1 MWRPPLNVTMTATRQ
16 RGSAAPHSTG
26 PEDGPFAS
34 ITRKISVSLSL
45 IPGLRGRASAAGA
58 TLFNRSIRTVAVACV
73 TIVLVASSQVHPQP
87 AQGAT
92 LGGGSIF
99 KGSPKVVERRL
110 CLAIPSSAVAPLYS
124 VKVGPPKTG
133 FLGSTCDFVPV
144 GMSVNDDDAS
154 PLFVEISVND
164 YGQMYGTFN
173 KDDHKLS
180 GIGNKAYWDS
190 QAPGMD
196 APQVVAEKGKIDC
209 MVTTNGEV
217 DHTTLPYTLSGGN
230 PVITNAAAAAFAE
243 KMGVLCADVFEGK

>member
-1 MWRPPLNVTMTATRQ
+1 M
-16 RGSAAPHSTG
+16 
-26 PEDGPFAS
+26 
-34 ITRKISVSLSL
+34 RKISVPLSW
-45 IPGLRGRASAAGA
+45 IPGSSDRTSAVGA
-58 TLFNRSIRTVAVACV
+58 TLINRSVRSAAIACV
-73 TIVLVASSQVHPQP
+73 TIMLVAPTQVHPQP

-110 CLAIPSSAVAPLYS
+110 CLAIPNSAVTPLYS

-144 GMSVNDDDAS
+144 GMSVNDDQAS

-180 GIGNKAYWDS
+180 GIGDKSYWDS

-196 APQVVAEKGKIDC
+196 APQVVAEKGRIDC

-230 PVITNAAAAAFAE
+230 PVITNAAAAAFAQ
-243 KMGVLCADVFEGK
+243 KMGVLCSDVFKGK

>member
-1 MWRPPLNVTMTATRQ
+1 
-16 RGSAAPHSTG
+16 
-26 PEDGPFAS
+26 
-34 ITRKISVSLSL
+34 
-45 IPGLRGRASAAGA
+45 
-58 TLFNRSIRTVAVACV
+58 
-73 TIVLVASSQVHPQP
+73 
-87 AQGAT
+87 
-92 LGGGSIF
+92 
-99 KGSPKVVERRL
+99 
-110 CLAIPSSAVAPLYS
+110 
-124 VKVGPPKTG
+124 
-133 FLGSTCDFVPV
+133 
-144 GMSVNDDDAS
+144 MSVNDDDAS

-243 KMGVLCADVFEGK
+243 KMGVVCADVFKGK

>member
-1 MWRPPLNVTMTATRQ
+1 
-16 RGSAAPHSTG
+16 
-26 PEDGPFAS
+26 
-34 ITRKISVSLSL
+34 
-45 IPGLRGRASAAGA
+45 
-58 TLFNRSIRTVAVACV
+58 
-73 TIVLVASSQVHPQP
+73 
-87 AQGAT
+87 
-92 LGGGSIF
+92 
-99 KGSPKVVERRL
+99 
-110 CLAIPSSAVAPLYS
+110 
-124 VKVGPPKTG
+124 
-133 FLGSTCDFVPV
+133 
-144 GMSVNDDDAS
+144 MSVNDDDAS

-196 APQVVAEKGKIDC
+196 TPQVVAEKGKIDC

-243 KMGVLCADVFEGK
+243 KMGAVCADVFKGK